1 MGGNRCTVLVIP
13 GRRERLATRN
23 AMPDG
28 EGRRIFQDGSRFM
41 DDDNLVQ
48 GVAVQIMGGREI
60 GHKNT

>member
-1 MGGNRCTVLVIP
+1 
-13 GRRERLATRN
+13 
-23 AMPDG
+23 MPDG

-41 DDDNLVQ
+41 DDVNLVQ